1 MERPDDRAEKAQ
13 ADGAGE
19 FGNSISGS
27 FLVSAQGRFAACDQ
41 GVGLDFSF
49 GMVTRPTVGALPQTP
64 PEALPLDSARDIVP

>member
-1 MERPDDRAEKAQ
+1 MERPDVRAEKAQ

-49 GMVTRPTVGALPQTP
+49 GMVTRGTVGALPQTP
-64 PEALPLDSARDIVP
+64 PEALPLDSARGIAP

>member
-49 GMVTRPTVGALPQTP
+49 EMVTRPTVGALPQGC
-64 PEALPLDSARDIVP
+64 ACNAYAYFLKDILS

>member
-49 GMVTRPTVGALPQTP
+49 GMVTRPTVGALPQAPQGTLSLDPARGIP
-64 PEALPLDSARDIVP
+64 P